1 MDSEKM
7 TLMKLWQRVEAMNYM
22 DFALGGHNVSRPAD
36 VIQMSFREQALTGQG
51 LKSVPEVRHKN
62 NEWSDSVML
71 NLNLAEA

>member
-36 VIQMSFREQALTGQG
+36 VIQGTSPDRSRPQVCAKGQTQ
-51 LKSVPEVRHKN
+51 KQ
-62 NEWSDSVML
+62 
-71 NLNLAEA
+71 